1 MRNYLKKTYMGIAS
15 LLALMSCSDGNDI
28 HTYTVGA
35 EDNAIALSIGVD
47 NSPLT
52 PTPNLAKTRAG
63 ESDNY
68 VALTQGTKMR
78 LRVEGKWGS
87 NSLIKFTD
95 CSADAATGYNTYN
108 TISLYSPMLYWDDF
122 GTADPSNTGGKN
134 NGLAIYGVA
143 VNGKTTAPAVNNT
156 NSDNGTIESDQ
167 WGDASNDEHLLTWST
182 IDETST
188 SILEKDLIV
197 SNNIVDPK
205 VDDDKTKPGNFTFQ
219 EHLNIKKQETDA
231 EWQSRLI
238 FKHVLSKFTFNLK
251 AADGFEEYKFKT
263 NPTVTLTRKKASEMT
278 EQDNGAYCLVDGNIN
293 IKKGEAKANE
303 STKKVIK
310 AKYISEQKD
319 NGFQVVSEA
328 AIVYPGTEISCSEND
343 IIAQINA
350 DGNIYYITSE
360 AIRTAINAISEH
372 NNDFKAKAGYNY
384 VFNIT
389 VKKTKINVTAS
400 VEQWNVV
407 TADYEP
413 KIDVTGNIGD
423 GNTSASS
430 LNSFSLYL
438 KDDDN
443 GQYGLSGSETFIK
456 ANSEITVNTTGG
468 NPTYT
473 FSTDVYWPDHQTHYH
488 FRAVYPKTKSTS
500 EGSAPEVVNVSNTQG
515 IKVKNCKYEEN
526 NYPCNL
532 LIGAPEITEGTM
544 CENKDHI
551 SPTQEVDMSVH
562 GICAREGSIN
572 LNFRYMMSQVVVNLS
587 TSADGASNKVNIGAN
602 TIVEIENANT
612 EGWIGLHN
620 RNVVKYGDNTS
631 TYKMN
636 NDGDKSRH
644 DAIIPQNI
652 ENLVFKISV
661 YDENSNVT
669 DIYRANIKDIP
680 VYVADSSG
688 NKTGEAKHI
697 TSWDSGHKYIYN
709 LKVTKTKV
717 SITATIT
724 DWETRSTDE
733 TDIWL

>member
-1 MRNYLKKTYMGIAS
+1 MIMRNYLKKTYMGIAS

-47 NSPLT
+47 NTPLT

-78 LRVEGKWGS
+78 LRVEGKWNDS
-87 NSLIKFTD
+87 ELIKFTD
-95 CSADAATGYNTYN
+95 CSADAATGDNTYN
-108 TISLYSPMLYWDDF
+108 PISSYSLMLYWDDF
-122 GTADPSNTGGKN
+122 GTADPNNTTGKTD
-134 NGLAIYGVA
+134 GLAIYGVA
-143 VNGKTTAPAVNNT
+143 VDGKKDKAPDVNNST
-156 NSDNGTIESDQ
+156 GESTTDQ
-167 WGDASNDEHLLTWST
+167 WGDHSSGDSNLLPWST
-182 IDETST
+182 EDNSTST
-188 SILEKDLIV
+188 VLERDLMV
-197 SNNIVDPK
+197 SNNLS
-205 VDDDKTKPGNFTFQ
+205 KTTAETPGNLTFE
-219 EHLNIKKQETDA
+219 EHKAINKNLENKDVN
-231 EWQSRLI
+231 QSRLI

-310 AKYISEQKD
+310 AKYISGQMD
-319 NGFQVVSEA
+319 NGYQVVTEA
-328 AIVYPGTEISCSEND
+328 AIVYPGTQISSSEND

-360 AIRTAINAISEH
+360 AIRTAIGET
-372 NNDFKAKAGYNY
+372 DFKAKAGYNY

-400 VEQWNVV
+400 VEPWNEVE
-407 TADYEP
+407 AEYEP
-413 KIDVTGNIGD
+413 KINVTGNIGD

-430 LNSFSLYL
+430 LNDFSLYL
-438 KDDDN
+438 KDDDDK

-456 ANSEITVNTTGG
+456 ANSEITVGSNEN

-473 FSTDVYWPDHQTHYH
+473 FSPEVYWPDHQTHYH

-500 EGSAPEVVNVSNTQG
+500 DGSDPEVVTKSGTQA
-515 IKVKNCKYEEN
+515 IKVNNCKYEESK
-526 NYPCNL
+526 YPCNL
-532 LIGAPEITEGTM
+532 LIGAPEITESTM
-544 CENKDHI
+544 CGNKDHI
-551 SPTQEVDMSVH
+551 YPTTEVDMSEH

-587 TSADGASNKVNIGAN
+587 TSADGASNKVNIGAK

-631 TYKMN
+631 TYKMK

-652 ENLVFKISV
+652 EKLVFKISV
-661 YDENSNVT
+661 SNDNNVT

-680 VYVADSSG
+680 VYVTDQSG
-688 NKTGEAKHI
+688 KKTGDANTI
-697 TSWDSGHKYIYN
+697 TSWDAGKKYIYN

>member
-1 MRNYLKKTYMGIAS
+1 MGIAS

-52 PTPNLAKTRAG
+52 PTPNLAKTRAAEG
-63 ESDNY
+63 DNY
-68 VALTQGTKMR
+68 IALVQGTKMR
-78 LRVEGKWGS
+78 LRVEGKWN
-87 NSLIKFTD
+87 NSELIKFTD

-108 TISLYSPMLYWDDF
+108 PISSYSPMLYWDDF
-122 GTADPSNTGGKN
+122 GTADPSNIDGKN

-143 VNGKTTAPAVNNT
+143 VDGKKDKAPDVNYSTGESTT
-156 NSDNGTIESDQ
+156 DQ
-167 WGDASNDEHLLTWST
+167 WGNHSSEDSNLLSWTTEDNS
-182 IDETST
+182 TST
-188 SILEKDLIV
+188 VLERDLIV
-197 SNNIVDPK
+197 SNNLSK
-205 VDDDKTKPGNFTFQ
+205 TTADDPGNLTFE
-219 EHLNIKKQETDA
+219 EHKAINKNLENKDEK
-231 EWQSRLI
+231 QSRLI

-251 AADGFEEYKFKT
+251 AADGFENYKFKS
-263 NPTVTLTRKKASEMT
+263 NPTVTLTRKKVSEMT
-278 EQDNGAYCLVDGNIN
+278 EADDGAYCLVEGNIN

-303 STKKVIK
+303 SNKKVIK
-310 AKYISEQKD
+310 AKYISVQTD
-319 NGFQVVSEA
+319 NEFQVVSEA
-328 AIVYPGTEISCSEND
+328 AIVYPGTEISSSKND

-360 AIRTAINAISEH
+360 AIRTAIGGT
-372 NNDFKAKAGYNY
+372 DFKAKAGYNY

-456 ANSEITVNTTGG
+456 ANSEITVNTTGD

-473 FSTDVYWPDHQTHYH
+473 FSPKVYWPDHQTHYH
-488 FRAVYPKTKSTS
+488 LRAVYPITKSTS
-500 EGSAPEVVNVSNTQG
+500 EGSAPKVVNVSNTQG

-532 LIGAPEITEGTM
+532 LIGAPEISKGTM
-544 CENKDHI
+544 CGNKDHI
-551 SPTQEVDMSVH
+551 STTTEVDMSEH

-587 TSADGASNKVNIGAN
+587 TSADDASDKVNIGAN

-652 ENLVFKISV
+652 KNLVFKISV
-661 YDENSNVT
+661 SNDNNVT

-680 VYVADSSG
+680 VYVTDQSG
-688 NKTGEAKHI
+688 KKTGDANTI
-697 TSWDSGHKYIYN
+697 TSWDAGKKYIYN

-724 DWETRSTDE
+724 DWETRSTDD

>member
-1 MRNYLKKTYMGIAS
+1 MIMRNYLKKTYMGIAS

-52 PTPNLAKTRAG
+52 PTPNLAKTRATEG
-63 ESDNY
+63 DNY
-68 VALTQGTKMR
+68 IALAKGTVMR

-95 CSADAATGYNTYN
+95 CSADAATGDNTYN
-108 TISLYSPMLYWDDF
+108 PISSYSPMLYWDDF
-122 GTADPSNTGGKN
+122 GTADPSNTDGKN

-143 VNGKTTAPAVNNT
+143 VDGKKDKAPDVNNST
-156 NSDNGTIESDQ
+156 GESTTDQ
-167 WGDASNDEHLLTWST
+167 WGDHSSEDSNLLPWST
-182 IDETST
+182 EDNSNST
-188 SILEKDLIV
+188 VLERDLIV
-197 SNNIVDPK
+197 SNNLSK
-205 VDDDKTKPGNFTFQ
+205 ATAETPGNLTFE
-219 EHLNIKKQETDA
+219 EHKAINKNLENKDVN
-231 EWQSRLI
+231 QSRLI

-310 AKYISEQKD
+310 AKYISGQMD
-319 NGFQVVSEA
+319 NGYQVVTEA
-328 AIVYPGTEISCSEND
+328 AIVYPGTQISSSEND

-360 AIRTAINAISEH
+360 AIRTAIGET
-372 NNDFKAKAGYNY
+372 DFKAKAGYNY

-400 VEQWNVV
+400 VEPWNEVE
-407 TADYEP
+407 AEYEP
-413 KIDVTGNIGD
+413 KINVTGNIGD

-430 LNSFSLYL
+430 LNDFSLYL
-438 KDDDN
+438 KDDDDK

-456 ANSEITVNTTGG
+456 ANSEITVGSNEN

-473 FSTDVYWPDHQTHYH
+473 FSPEVYWPDHQTHYH

-500 EGSAPEVVNVSNTQG
+500 DGSDPEVVTKSGTQA
-515 IKVKNCKYEEN
+515 IKVNNCKYEESK
-526 NYPCNL
+526 YPCNL
-532 LIGAPEITEGTM
+532 LIGAPEITEGTK
-544 CENKDHI
+544 CGNKDHI
-551 SPTQEVDMSVH
+551 SPTTEVDMSKH

-602 TIVEIENANT
+602 TIVEIENAQT
-612 EGWIGLHN
+612 EGWIDLHN
-620 RNVVKYGDNTS
+620 RNIVQYEGSTS
-631 TYKMN
+631 TYNMN
-636 NDGDKSRH
+636 NENDNSRH
-644 DAIIPQNI
+644 DAIIPQSI
-652 ENLVFKISV
+652 KNLVFKITV
-661 YDENSNVT
+661 YDENSTVT
-669 DIYRANIKDIP
+669 DIYRANIKDIQ

-688 NKTGEAKHI
+688 NKKGEAKHI
-697 TSWDSGHKYIYN
+697 NSWDSGHKYIYN

>member
-78 LRVEGKWGS
+78 LRVEGKWGN

-95 CSADAATGYNTYN
+95 CSADAATDGNKYN
-108 TISLYSPMLYWDDF
+108 TITSYTPMLYWDDF
-122 GTADPSNTGGKN
+122 GTADPSNTTGKTE
-134 NGLAIYGVA
+134 GLAIYGVA
-143 VNGKTTAPAVNNT
+143 VDGMTTAPDVNNT
-156 NSDNGTIESDQ
+156 NSDNGTIESEQ
-167 WGDASNDEHLLTWST
+167 WGNHSSDNSNLLSWST
-182 IDETST
+182 EDNSNST
-188 SILEKDLIV
+188 VLERDLIV
-197 SNNIVDPK
+197 SNNLSK
-205 VDDDKTKPGNFTFQ
+205 ATAETPGNLTFD
-219 EHLNIKKQETDA
+219 EHKAIKSNSSEDNLK
-231 EWQSRLI
+231 QSRLI

-251 AADGFEEYKFKT
+251 AADGFENYKFKS
-263 NPTVTLTRKKASEMT
+263 NPTVTLTRKKVSEMT
-278 EQDNGAYCLVDGNIN
+278 EADDGAYCLVEGNIN

-319 NGFQVVSEA
+319 NEFQVVSEA
-328 AIVYPGTEISCSEND
+328 AIVYPGTEISSSENE

-360 AIRTAINAISEH
+360 AIRTAIGGT
-372 NNDFKAKAGYNY
+372 DFKAKAGYNY

-407 TADYEP
+407 TADYKP

-430 LNSFSLYL
+430 LNDFSLYL
-438 KDDDN
+438 KDDDDK

-456 ANSEITVNTTGG
+456 ANSEITVGSNEN

-473 FSTDVYWPDHQTHYH
+473 FSPEVYWPDHQTHYH

-500 EGSAPEVVNVSNTQG
+500 DGSDPEVVTKSGTQA
-515 IKVKNCKYEEN
+515 IKVNNCKYEESK
-526 NYPCNL
+526 YPCNL

-544 CENKDHI
+544 CGNKDHI
-551 SPTQEVDMSVH
+551 YPTTEVDMSEH

-661 YDENSNVT
+661 SNDNNVT

-680 VYVADSSG
+680 VYVTDQSG
-688 NKTGEAKHI
+688 KKTGDANTI
-697 TSWDSGHKYIYN
+697 TSWDAGKKYIYN

>member
-1 MRNYLKKTYMGIAS
+1 MIMRNYLKKTYMGIAS

-52 PTPNLAKTRAG
+52 PTPNLAKTRAA
-63 ESDNY
+63 EDDNY
-68 VALTQGTKMR
+68 IALAQGTKMR
-78 LRVEGKWGS
+78 LRVEGKWNDS
-87 NSLIKFTD
+87 ELIKFTD
-95 CSADAATGYNTYN
+95 CSADAATSDNTYN
-108 TISLYSPMLYWDDF
+108 PISSYSPMLYWDDF
-122 GTADPSNTGGKN
+122 GTADPSNTDGKN

-143 VNGKTTAPAVNNT
+143 VDGKKDKAPDVNNST
-156 NSDNGTIESDQ
+156 GESTTDQ
-167 WGDASNDEHLLTWST
+167 WGDHSSEDNNLLSWST
-182 IDETST
+182 EDNSTST
-188 SILEKDLIV
+188 VLERDLMV
-197 SNNIVDPK
+197 SNNLS
-205 VDDDKTKPGNFTFQ
+205 KTTAETPGNLTFE
-219 EHLNIKKQETDA
+219 EHKAINKNLENKDVN
-231 EWQSRLI
+231 QSRLI

-310 AKYISEQKD
+310 AKYISVQTD

-488 FRAVYPKTKSTS
+488 FRAVYPKTKSTY
-500 EGSAPEVVNVSNTQG
+500 EGSDPEVVNVSNTQG
-515 IKVKNCKYEEN
+515 IKVNNCKYEEN

-532 LIGAPEITEGTM
+532 LIGAPEISKGTM
-544 CENKDHI
+544 CGNKDHI
-551 SPTQEVDMSVH
+551 SPTTEVDMSKH

-602 TIVEIENANT
+602 TIVEIENAQT
-612 EGWIGLHN
+612 EGWIDLHN
-620 RNVVKYGDNTS
+620 RNIVQYEGSTS
-631 TYKMN
+631 TYNMN
-636 NDGDKSRH
+636 NENDNSRH

-661 YDENSNVT
+661 YDENSTVT

>member
-1 MRNYLKKTYMGIAS
+1 MIMRNYLKKTYMGIAS

-52 PTPNLAKTRAG
+52 PTPNLAKTRATEG
-63 ESDNY
+63 DNY
-68 VALTQGTKMR
+68 IALVQGTKMR
-78 LRVEGKWGS
+78 LRVEGKWGN

-95 CSADAATGYNTYN
+95 CSADAATDGNKYN
-108 TISLYSPMLYWDDF
+108 TITSYTPMLYWDDF
-122 GTADPSNTGGKN
+122 GTADPSNTEGKN
-134 NGLAIYGVA
+134 TGLAIYGVA
-143 VNGKTTAPAVNNT
+143 IDGKTDSTPDVKYT
-156 NSDNGTIESDQ
+156 TGETTTDQ
-167 WGDASNDEHLLTWST
+167 WGNHSSEDNYLLSWTTEDNS
-182 IDETST
+182 TST
-188 SILEKDLIV
+188 VLERDLIV
-197 SNNIVDPK
+197 SNNLSK
-205 VDDDKTKPGNFTFQ
+205 ATAETPGNLTFE
-219 EHLNIKKQETDA
+219 EHKAINKNLENKDVN
-231 EWQSRLI
+231 QSRLI

-251 AADGFEEYKFKT
+251 AADGFENYKFKS
-263 NPTVTLTRKKASEMT
+263 NPTVTLTRKKVSEMT
-278 EQDNGAYCLVDGNIN
+278 SEDDRAYCLVEGNIN

-303 STKKVIK
+303 SNKKVIK
-310 AKYISEQKD
+310 AKYISVQTD
-319 NGFQVVSEA
+319 NGYQVVTEA
-328 AIVYPGTEISCSEND
+328 AIVYPGTQISSSEND

-360 AIRTAINAISEH
+360 AIRTAIGET
-372 NNDFKAKAGYNY
+372 DFKAKAGYNY

-400 VEQWNVV
+400 VEPWNEVE
-407 TADYEP
+407 AEYEP
-413 KIDVTGNIGD
+413 KINVTGNIGD

-430 LNSFSLYL
+430 LNDFSLYL
-438 KDDDN
+438 KDDDDK

-456 ANSEITVNTTGG
+456 ANSEITVGSNEN
-468 NPTYT
+468 NPTCT
-473 FSTDVYWPDHQTHYH
+473 FSPEVYWPDHQTHYH

-500 EGSAPEVVNVSNTQG
+500 DGSDPEVVTKSGTQA
-515 IKVKNCKYEEN
+515 IKVNNCKYEESK
-526 NYPCNL
+526 YPCNL

-544 CENKDHI
+544 CGNKDHI
-551 SPTQEVDMSVH
+551 SPTTEVDMSEH

-602 TIVEIENANT
+602 TIVEIENAQT
-612 EGWIGLHN
+612 EGWIDLHN
-620 RNVVKYGDNTS
+620 RNIVQYEGSTS
-631 TYKMN
+631 TYNMN
-636 NDGDKSRH
+636 NENDNSRH
-644 DAIIPQNI
+644 DAIVPQKI

-661 YDENSNVT
+661 SNDNNVT

-680 VYVADSSG
+680 VYVTDQSG
-688 NKTGEAKHI
+688 KKTGDANTI
-697 TSWDSGHKYIYN
+697 TSWDAGKKYIYN

-724 DWETRSTDE
+724 DWETRSTDD

>member
-1 MRNYLKKTYMGIAS
+1 MGIAS

-52 PTPNLAKTRAG
+52 PTPNLAKTRAAEG
-63 ESDNY
+63 DNY
-68 VALTQGTKMR
+68 IALAQGTKMR
-78 LRVEGKWGS
+78 LRVEGKWN
-87 NSLIKFTD
+87 NSKLIKFTD

-108 TISLYSPMLYWDDF
+108 TISSYSPMLYWDDF
-122 GTADPSNTGGKN
+122 GTADPNNTTGKTD
-134 NGLAIYGVA
+134 GLAIYGVA
-143 VNGKTTAPAVNNT
+143 VDGMTTAPNVNNT

-167 WGDASNDEHLLTWST
+167 WGDHSSEDNNLLSWST
-182 IDETST
+182 EDNSTST
-188 SILEKDLIV
+188 VLERDLMV
-197 SNNIVDPK
+197 SNNLS
-205 VDDDKTKPGNFTFQ
+205 KTTAETPGNLTFE
-219 EHLNIKKQETDA
+219 EHKAINKNLENKDEK
-231 EWQSRLI
+231 QSRLI

-251 AADGFEEYKFKT
+251 AADGFENYTFKS
-263 NPTVTLTRKKASEMT
+263 NPTVTLTRKKVSEMT
-278 EQDNGAYCLVDGNIN
+278 EADDGAYCLVEGNIN

-303 STKKVIK
+303 SNKKVIK
-310 AKYISEQKD
+310 AKYISVQTD
-319 NGFQVVSEA
+319 NEFQVVSEA
-328 AIVYPGTEISCSEND
+328 AIVYPVTEISSSKND

-360 AIRTAINAISEH
+360 AIRTAIGET
-372 NNDFKAKAGYNY
+372 DFKAKAGYNY

-400 VEQWNVV
+400 VEPWNEVE
-407 TADYEP
+407 AEYEP
-413 KIDVTGNIGD
+413 KINVTGNIGD

-430 LNSFSLYL
+430 LNDFSLYL
-438 KDDDN
+438 KDDDDK

-456 ANSEITVNTTGG
+456 ANSEITVGSNEN

-473 FSTDVYWPDHQTHYH
+473 FSPEVYWPDHQTHYH

-500 EGSAPEVVNVSNTQG
+500 DGSDPEVVTKSGTQA
-515 IKVKNCKYEEN
+515 IKVNNCKYEESK
-526 NYPCNL
+526 YPCNL

-544 CENKDHI
+544 CGNKDHI
-551 SPTQEVDMSVH
+551 SPTTEVDMSEH

-587 TSADGASNKVNIGAN
+587 TSADDASNKVNIGAN

-636 NDGDKSRH
+636 NDEDKSRH

-680 VYVADSSG
+680 VYVTDSSG

>member
-1 MRNYLKKTYMGIAS
+1 M
-15 LLALMSCSDGNDI
+15 
-28 HTYTVGA
+28 
-35 EDNAIALSIGVD
+35 
-47 NSPLT
+47 
-52 PTPNLAKTRAG
+52 
-63 ESDNY
+63 
-68 VALTQGTKMR
+68 
-78 LRVEGKWGS
+78 
-87 NSLIKFTD
+87 
-95 CSADAATGYNTYN
+95 
-108 TISLYSPMLYWDDF
+108 
-122 GTADPSNTGGKN
+122 
-134 NGLAIYGVA
+134 
-143 VNGKTTAPAVNNT
+143 TTAPNVNNT

-167 WGDASNDEHLLTWST
+167 WGDHSSEDNNLLSWST
-182 IDETST
+182 EDNSTST
-188 SILEKDLIV
+188 VLERDLMV
-197 SNNIVDPK
+197 SNNLS
-205 VDDDKTKPGNFTFQ
+205 KTTAETPGNLTFE
-219 EHLNIKKQETDA
+219 EHKAINKNLENKDEK
-231 EWQSRLI
+231 QSRLI

-251 AADGFEEYKFKT
+251 AADGFENYTFKS

-278 EQDNGAYCLVDGNIN
+278 EQDNAAYCLVDGNIN

-310 AKYISEQKD
+310 AKYISGQMD
-319 NGFQVVSEA
+319 NGYQVVTEA
-328 AIVYPGTEISCSEND
+328 AIVYPGTQISSSEND

-500 EGSAPEVVNVSNTQG
+500 EGSAPEVVTVSSEQG
-515 IKVKNCKYEEN
+515 INVNNCKYEEN

-544 CENKDHI
+544 CGNKDHI
-551 SPTQEVDMSVH
+551 SPTTEVDMSEH

-636 NDGDKSRH
+636 NDEDKSRH

-661 YDENSNVT
+661 SNDNNVT

-680 VYVADSSG
+680 VYVTDQSG
-688 NKTGEAKHI
+688 KKTGDANTI
-697 TSWDSGHKYIYN
+697 TSWDAGKKYIYN

>member
-63 ESDNY
+63 EGDNY
-68 VALTQGTKMR
+68 IALAKGTVMR

-95 CSADAATGYNTYN
+95 CSADAATGDNTYN
-108 TISLYSPMLYWDDF
+108 PISSYSPMLYWDDF
-122 GTADPSNTGGKN
+122 GTADPSNTDGKN

-143 VNGKTTAPAVNNT
+143 VDGMTTAPNVNNT

-167 WGDASNDEHLLTWST
+167 WGNHSSDNSNLLSWST
-182 IDETST
+182 EDNSTST
-188 SILEKDLIV
+188 VLDRDLIV
-197 SNNIVDPK
+197 SNNLSK
-205 VDDDKTKPGNFTFQ
+205 TTADDPGNLTFE
-219 EHLNIKKQETDA
+219 EHKAINKNLENKDEK
-231 EWQSRLI
+231 QSRLI

-251 AADGFEEYKFKT
+251 AADGFENYKFKS
-263 NPTVTLTRKKASEMT
+263 NPTVTLTRKKVSKMT
-278 EQDNGAYCLVDGNIN
+278 EDNDGAYCLVEGKIN
-293 IKKGEAKANE
+293 IKKGEAKAND
-303 STKKVIK
+303 TKKVIK
-310 AKYISEQKD
+310 AKYISEQTD
-319 NGFQVVSEA
+319 NGYQVVTEA
-328 AIVYPGTEISCSEND
+328 AIVYPGTQISSSEND

-500 EGSAPEVVNVSNTQG
+500 EGSAPEVVTVSSEQG
-515 IKVKNCKYEEN
+515 IKVNNCKYEEN

-661 YDENSNVT
+661 SNDNNVT

-680 VYVADSSG
+680 VYVTDQSG
-688 NKTGEAKHI
+688 KKTGDANTI
-697 TSWDSGHKYIYN
+697 TSWDAGKKYIYN

-724 DWETRSTDE
+724 DWETRSTDD

>member
-1 MRNYLKKTYMGIAS
+1 MGIAS

-52 PTPNLAKTRAG
+52 PTPNLAKTRAAEG
-63 ESDNY
+63 DNY
-68 VALTQGTKMR
+68 IALAKGTVMR

-95 CSADAATGYNTYN
+95 CSADAATGDNTYN
-108 TISLYSPMLYWDDF
+108 PISSYSPMLYWDDF

-134 NGLAIYGVA
+134 KGLAIYGVA
-143 VNGKTTAPAVNNT
+143 VDGMTTAPNVNNT

-167 WGDASNDEHLLTWST
+167 WGNHSSDNSNLLPWST
-182 IDETST
+182 EDNSNST
-188 SILEKDLIV
+188 VLERDLIV
-197 SNNIVDPK
+197 SNNLSK
-205 VDDDKTKPGNFTFQ
+205 ETAETPGNLTFE
-219 EHLNIKKQETDA
+219 EHKAINKNLENKDEK
-231 EWQSRLI
+231 QSRLI

-251 AADGFEEYKFKT
+251 AADGFENYKFKS
-263 NPTVTLTRKKASEMT
+263 NPTVTLTRKKVSKMTSE
-278 EQDNGAYCLVDGNIN
+278 DDGAYCLVEGNIN

-328 AIVYPGTEISCSEND
+328 AIVYPGTEISSSKND

-360 AIRTAINAISEH
+360 AIITAIGGT
-372 NNDFKAKAGYNY
+372 DFKAKAGYNY

-400 VEQWNVV
+400 VEPWNEVE
-407 TADYEP
+407 AEYEP
-413 KIDVTGNIGD
+413 KINVTGNIGD

-430 LNSFSLYL
+430 LNDFSLYL
-438 KDDDN
+438 KDDDDK

-456 ANSEITVNTTGG
+456 ANSEITVGSNEN

-473 FSTDVYWPDHQTHYH
+473 FSPEVYWPDHQTHYH

-500 EGSAPEVVNVSNTQG
+500 DGSDPEVVTKSGTQA
-515 IKVKNCKYEEN
+515 IKVNNCKYEESK
-526 NYPCNL
+526 YPCNL

-544 CENKDHI
+544 CGNKDHI

-602 TIVEIENANT
+602 TIVAIENAQT
-612 EGWIGLHN
+612 EGWIDLHN
-620 RNVVKYGDNTS
+620 RNIVQYEGSTS
-631 TYKMN
+631 TYNMN
-636 NDGDKSRH
+636 NENDNSRH
-644 DAIIPQNI
+644 DAIVPQKI

-661 YDENSNVT
+661 SNDNNVT

-680 VYVADSSG
+680 VYVTDSSG

>member
-52 PTPNLAKTRAG
+52 PTPNLAKTRAA
-63 ESDNY
+63 EDDNY
-68 VALTQGTKMR
+68 IALAQGTKMR

-95 CSADAATGYNTYN
+95 CSADAATGNNTYN
-108 TISLYSPMLYWDDF
+108 TISSYSPMLYWDDF
-122 GTADPSNTGGKN
+122 GTADPSNTTGKTE
-134 NGLAIYGVA
+134 GLAIYGVA
-143 VNGKTTAPAVNNT
+143 VDGMTTAPNVNNT

-167 WGDASNDEHLLTWST
+167 WGNHSSDNSNLLSWST
-182 IDETST
+182 VDNCTST
-188 SILEKDLIV
+188 VLERDLIV
-197 SNNIVDPK
+197 SNNLSNSTAND
-205 VDDDKTKPGNFTFQ
+205 PGNLTFE
-219 EHLNIKKQETDA
+219 EHKAINKNLENKDVN
-231 EWQSRLI
+231 QSRLI

-251 AADGFEEYKFKT
+251 AADGFENYKFKS
-263 NPTVTLTRKKASEMT
+263 NPTVTLTRKKVSEMP
-278 EQDNGAYCLVDGNIN
+278 EDNDGAYCLVEGKIN
-293 IKKGEAKANE
+293 IKKGEAKAND
-303 STKKVIK
+303 TKKVIK
-310 AKYISEQKD
+310 AKYISEQTD

-328 AIVYPGTEISCSEND
+328 AIVYPGTEIPCSEND

-372 NNDFKAKAGYNY
+372 KNDFKAKAGYNY

-443 GQYGLSGSETFIK
+443 GQYGLSESETFIK

-473 FSTDVYWPDHQTHYH
+473 FSPDVYWPDHQTHYH

-500 EGSAPEVVNVSNTQG
+500 VGSDPEVVTVSSEQG
-515 IKVKNCKYEEN
+515 IKVNNCKYEEN

-532 LIGAPEITEGTM
+532 LIGAPEILEGTM
-544 CENKDHI
+544 CGNKDHI
-551 SPTQEVDMSVH
+551 SQTQEVDMSVH

-602 TIVEIENANT
+602 TIVEIENAQT
-612 EGWIGLHN
+612 EGWIDLHN
-620 RNVVKYGDNTS
+620 RNIVQYEGSTS
-631 TYKMN
+631 TYNMN
-636 NDGDKSRH
+636 NENDNSRH
-644 DAIIPQNI
+644 DAIVPQKI
-652 ENLVFKISV
+652 EKLVFKISV
-661 YDENSNVT
+661 SNDNNVT

-680 VYVADSSG
+680 VYVTDQSG
-688 NKTGEAKHI
+688 KKTGDANTI
-697 TSWDSGHKYIYN
+697 TSWDAGKKYIYN

>member
-1 MRNYLKKTYMGIAS
+1 MIMRNYLKKTYMGIAS

-52 PTPNLAKTRAG
+52 PTPNLAKTRAAEG
-63 ESDNY
+63 DNY
-68 VALTQGTKMR
+68 IALAKGTVMR

-95 CSADAATGYNTYN
+95 CSADAATGDNTYN
-108 TISLYSPMLYWDDF
+108 PISSYSPMLYWDDF

-134 NGLAIYGVA
+134 KGLAIYGVA
-143 VNGKTTAPAVNNT
+143 VDGMTTAPNVNNT

-167 WGDASNDEHLLTWST
+167 WGNHSSDNSNLLPWST
-182 IDETST
+182 EDNSNST
-188 SILEKDLIV
+188 VLERDLIV
-197 SNNIVDPK
+197 SNNISK
-205 VDDDKTKPGNFTFQ
+205 ETAETPGNLTFE
-219 EHLNIKKQETDA
+219 EHKAINKNLENKDEK
-231 EWQSRLI
+231 QSRLI

-251 AADGFEEYKFKT
+251 AADGFENYKFKS
-263 NPTVTLTRKKASEMT
+263 NPTVTLTRKKVSKMTSE
-278 EQDNGAYCLVDGNIN
+278 DDGAYCLVEGNIN

-328 AIVYPGTEISCSEND
+328 AIVYPGTEISSSKND

-360 AIRTAINAISEH
+360 AIRTAIGGT
-372 NNDFKAKAGYNY
+372 DFKAKAGYNY

-400 VEQWNVV
+400 VEPWNEVE
-407 TADYEP
+407 AEYEP
-413 KIDVTGNIGD
+413 KINVTGNIGD

-430 LNSFSLYL
+430 LNDFSLYL
-438 KDDDN
+438 KDDDDK

-456 ANSEITVNTTGG
+456 ANSEITVGSNEN

-473 FSTDVYWPDHQTHYH
+473 FSPEVYWPDHQTHYH

-500 EGSAPEVVNVSNTQG
+500 DGSDPEVVTKSGTQA
-515 IKVKNCKYEEN
+515 IKVNNCKYEESK
-526 NYPCNL
+526 YPCNL

-544 CENKDHI
+544 CGNKDHI

-602 TIVEIENANT
+602 TIVAIENAQT
-612 EGWIGLHN
+612 EGWIDLHN
-620 RNVVKYGDNTS
+620 RNIVQYEGSTS
-631 TYKMN
+631 TYNMN
-636 NDGDKSRH
+636 NENDNSRH
-644 DAIIPQNI
+644 DAIVPQKI

-661 YDENSNVT
+661 SNDNNVT

-680 VYVADSSG
+680 VYVTDSSG

>member
-52 PTPNLAKTRAG
+52 PTPNLAKTRAAEG
-63 ESDNY
+63 DNY
-68 VALTQGTKMR
+68 IALAQGTKMR
-78 LRVEGKWGS
+78 LRVEGKWN
-87 NSLIKFTD
+87 NSKLIKFTD

-108 TISLYSPMLYWDDF
+108 TISSYSPMLYWDDF
-122 GTADPSNTGGKN
+122 GTADPNNTTGKTD
-134 NGLAIYGVA
+134 GLAIYGVA
-143 VNGKTTAPAVNNT
+143 VDGMTTAPNVNNT

-167 WGDASNDEHLLTWST
+167 WGNHSSDNSNLLSWST
-182 IDETST
+182 EDNSTST
-188 SILEKDLIV
+188 VLERDLMV
-197 SNNIVDPK
+197 SNNLS
-205 VDDDKTKPGNFTFQ
+205 KTTAETPGNLTFE
-219 EHLNIKKQETDA
+219 EHKAINKNLENKDEK
-231 EWQSRLI
+231 QSRLI

-251 AADGFEEYKFKT
+251 AADGFENYTFKS
-263 NPTVTLTRKKASEMT
+263 NPTVTLTRKKVSKMT
-278 EQDNGAYCLVDGNIN
+278 EDNDGAYCLVEGKIN
-293 IKKGEAKANE
+293 IKKGEAKAND
-303 STKKVIK
+303 TKKVIK
-310 AKYISEQKD
+310 AKYISGQMD
-319 NGFQVVSEA
+319 NGYQVVTEA
-328 AIVYPGTEISCSEND
+328 AIVYTGTQISSSEND

-473 FSTDVYWPDHQTHYH
+473 FSPDVYWPDHQTHYH
-488 FRAVYPKTKSTS
+488 LRAVYPETKSTS
-500 EGSAPEVVNVSNTQG
+500 EGSDPEVMTVSSEQG
-515 IKVKNCKYEEN
+515 IKVNNCKYEEN

-532 LIGAPEITEGTM
+532 LIGAPEITKGTM
-544 CENKDHI
+544 CGNKDHI
-551 SPTQEVDMSVH
+551 SHTTGVDMSEH

-636 NDGDKSRH
+636 NDEDKSRH

-661 YDENSNVT
+661 SNDNNVT

-680 VYVADSSG
+680 VYVTDQSG
-688 NKTGEAKHI
+688 KKTGDANTI
-697 TSWDSGHKYIYN
+697 TSWDAGKKYIYN

>member
-52 PTPNLAKTRAG
+52 PTPNLAKTRAAEG
-63 ESDNY
+63 DNY
-68 VALTQGTKMR
+68 IALAKGTVMR

-95 CSADAATGYNTYN
+95 CSADAATGDNTYN
-108 TISLYSPMLYWDDF
+108 PISSYSPMLYWDDF
-122 GTADPSNTGGKN
+122 GTADPSNTDGKN

-143 VNGKTTAPAVNNT
+143 VDGKKDKAPDVNNST
-156 NSDNGTIESDQ
+156 GESTTDQ
-167 WGDASNDEHLLTWST
+167 WGDHSSEDSNLLPWST
-182 IDETST
+182 EDNSNST
-188 SILEKDLIV
+188 VLERDLIV
-197 SNNIVDPK
+197 SNNLSK
-205 VDDDKTKPGNFTFQ
+205 ATAETPGNLTFD
-219 EHLNIKKQETDA
+219 EHKAIKSNSSEDNLK
-231 EWQSRLI
+231 QSRLI

-251 AADGFEEYKFKT
+251 AADGFENYKFKS
-263 NPTVTLTRKKASEMT
+263 NPTVTLTRKKVSEMT
-278 EQDNGAYCLVDGNIN
+278 EADDGAYCLVEGNIN

-303 STKKVIK
+303 SNKKVIK
-310 AKYISEQKD
+310 AKYISEQTD
-319 NGFQVVSEA
+319 NEFQVVSEA
-328 AIVYPGTEISCSEND
+328 AIVYPGTEISSSKND

-360 AIRTAINAISEH
+360 AIRTAIGGT
-372 NNDFKAKAGYNY
+372 DFKAKAGYNY

-400 VEQWNVV
+400 VEPWNEVE
-407 TADYEP
+407 AEYEP
-413 KIDVTGNIGD
+413 KINVTGNIGD

-430 LNSFSLYL
+430 LNDFSLYL
-438 KDDDN
+438 KDDDDK

-456 ANSEITVNTTGG
+456 ANSEITVGSNEN

-473 FSTDVYWPDHQTHYH
+473 FSPEVYWPDHQTHYH

-500 EGSAPEVVNVSNTQG
+500 DGSDPEVVTKSGTQA
-515 IKVKNCKYEEN
+515 IKVNNCKYEESK
-526 NYPCNL
+526 YPCNL
-532 LIGAPEITEGTM
+532 LIGAPEITKGTM
-544 CENKDHI
+544 CGNKDHI
-551 SPTQEVDMSVH
+551 SPTHEVDMSVH

-587 TSADGASNKVNIGAN
+587 TSAADASDKVNIGAN

-644 DAIIPQNI
+644 DAIVPQKI
-652 ENLVFKISV
+652 DNLVFKISV
-661 YDENSNVT
+661 SNDNNVT

-680 VYVADSSG
+680 VYVTDQSG
-688 NKTGEAKHI
+688 KKTGDANTI

>member
-1 MRNYLKKTYMGIAS
+1 MGIAS

-35 EDNAIALSIGVD
+35 EDNAITLSIGVD

-52 PTPNLAKTRAG
+52 PTPNLAKTRATEG
-63 ESDNY
+63 DNY
-68 VALTQGTKMR
+68 IPLAQGTKMR
-78 LRVEGKWGS
+78 LRVEGKWN
-87 NSLIKFTD
+87 NSELIKFTD
-95 CSADAATGYNTYN
+95 CSADAATGNNTYN
-108 TISLYSPMLYWDDF
+108 TISSYSPMLYWDDF
-122 GTADPSNTGGKN
+122 GTADPSNIDGKN

-143 VNGKTTAPAVNNT
+143 VDGKKDKAPDVNNST
-156 NSDNGTIESDQ
+156 GESTTDQ
-167 WGDASNDEHLLTWST
+167 WGDHSLEDNNLLSWTTEDNS
-182 IDETST
+182 TST
-188 SILEKDLIV
+188 VLDRDLIV
-197 SNNIVDPK
+197 SNNLSK
-205 VDDDKTKPGNFTFQ
+205 TTADDPGNLTFE
-219 EHLNIKKQETDA
+219 EHKAINKNLENKDEK
-231 EWQSRLI
+231 QSRLI

-251 AADGFEEYKFKT
+251 AADGFENYKFKS
-263 NPTVTLTRKKASEMT
+263 NPTVTLTRKKVSKMT
-278 EQDNGAYCLVDGNIN
+278 EDNDGAYCLVEGKIN
-293 IKKGEAKANE
+293 IKKGEAKAND
-303 STKKVIK
+303 TKKVIK
-310 AKYISEQKD
+310 AKYISEQTD

-328 AIVYPGTEISCSEND
+328 AIVYPGTEISSSEND

-360 AIRTAINAISEH
+360 AIRTAIGGT
-372 NNDFKAKAGYNY
+372 DFKAKAGYNY

-400 VEQWNVV
+400 VEPWNEVE
-407 TADYEP
+407 AEYEP
-413 KIDVTGNIGD
+413 KINVTGNIGD

-430 LNSFSLYL
+430 LNDFSLYL
-438 KDDDN
+438 KDDDDK

-456 ANSEITVNTTGG
+456 ANSEITVGSNEN

-473 FSTDVYWPDHQTHYH
+473 FSPEVYWPDHQTHYH

-500 EGSAPEVVNVSNTQG
+500 DGSDPEVVTKSGTQA
-515 IKVKNCKYEEN
+515 IKVNNCKYEESK
-526 NYPCNL
+526 YPCNL
-532 LIGAPEITEGTM
+532 LIGAPEITKGTM
-544 CENKDHI
+544 CGNKDHI
-551 SPTQEVDMSVH
+551 SPTTEVDMSEH

-602 TIVEIENANT
+602 TIVEIENAQT

-631 TYKMN
+631 TYMMN

-644 DAIIPQNI
+644 DAIIPQSI
-652 ENLVFKISV
+652 ENLVFKITV
-661 YDENSNVT
+661 YDENSTVT
-669 DIYRANIKDIP
+669 DIYRANIKDIQ